1 MSEPPEPNLDGSYTL
16 SKEAIQEIRDAFLN
30 LARANNDAE
39 TIAALDK
46 AYDLLPMPAREKQK
60 LEAFE
65 ANIQKQMHEY
75 EKANL
80 TPTPRSEF
88 AKVLQE
94 RQEKETQLLAQSHKD
109 ELKGLFSHDDYFD
122 IKDRQGKEQ
131 QRLKTQHEKE
141 GATPSTTISPELLKA
156 LQERHERQTAELNK
170 RQLAERKNCS
180 PARIPDLTNRHSKEI
195 RDHEE
200 RYKKDLIRHA
210 QQEQDAKKLLKE
222 AEERTK
228 SYEPDHQQKRRI

>member
-65 ANIQKQMHEY
+65 ANIQKQMLEY

-122 IKDRQGKEQ
+122 IKGQTGKRAAAPQNSARKRRRYPFNNHQPRTLESF
-131 QRLKTQHEKE
+131 T
-141 GATPSTTISPELLKA
+141 GTP
-156 LQERHERQTAELNK
+156 
-170 RQLAERKNCS
+170 RK
-180 PARIPDLTNRHSKEI
+180 TNR
-195 RDHEE
+195 
-200 RYKKDLIRHA
+200 
-210 QQEQDAKKLLKE
+210 
-222 AEERTK
+222 
-228 SYEPDHQQKRRI
+228 